1 MITELENFRATV
13 EHRRPGRIMYRA
25 GFTPDLERRLKQ
37 HVGEGND
44 IATHYGFHKCAWFG
58 MRPPADLPALDYTK
72 YWEGVDLPP
81 GTTFAGGLALVP
93 GSMYHFSHYISP
105 LRNAAR
111 LADIE
116 AYPMHDMTEWDAS
129 WIEQEVQKAHAQGI
143 PAQGWVGHMYES
155 AWQIRGYEQF
165 LMDIIER
172 PAWADCLLERIA
184 RQNMIAA
191 VAFARAGVDWI
202 SCGDDVA
209 NQNSLMFSPA
219 IWRKMFHAKWKR
231 IWAEIKE
238 INPACQIWYHSDGN
252 IAQIIG
258 DLVEAGV
265 AGGILAGLHADDV
278 GVFFKRH
285 ARLQSGDIRVS
296 RNGQSSCLIVVDD
309 LLTVGLPPSGKPV
322 VELAPLFHDHAVQV
336 PVSIRPLEARW
347 PKPVEK
353 MAVP

>member
-44 IATHYGFHKCAWFG
+44 IATHYGFHKCAGIG
-58 MRPPADLPALDYTK
+58 MRAPADLPKLDYSK
-72 YWEGVDLPP
+72 YWEGVELPP

-129 WIEQEVQKAHAQGI
+129 WIEQEVQKAHAQDI
-143 PAQGWVGHMYES
+143 PAQGWVGHMYEN

-165 LMDIIER
+165 LIDIIER

-238 INPACQIWYHSDGN
+238 IDPACQIWYHSDGN
-252 IAQIIG
+252 ISQIIG
-258 DLVEAGV
+258 DLVN
-265 AGGILAGLHADDV
+265 AGLDILNPVQPECMDTDALHKRFGGRLTFDGCIGTQSTMPWGTPDDV
-278 GVFFKRH
+278 R
-285 ARLQSGDIRVS
+285 ARVKYVIDTYGRT
-296 RNGQSSCLIVVDD
+296 GGLIVSPTHV
-309 LLTVGLPPSGKPV
+309 LEPEVPIANI
-322 VELAPLFHDHAVQV
+322 EAMVQACK
-336 PVSIRPLEARW
+336 EFGTF
-347 PKPVEK
+347 E
-353 MAVP
+353 

>member
-1 MITELENFRATV
+1 MTTELEIFRATV

-25 GFTPDLERRLKQ
+25 GFTPDLDLRVKQ
-37 HVGEGND
+37 HVGEGKD
-44 IATHYGFHKCAWFG
+44 VAEHYGFHKCAWFG
-58 MRPPADLPALDYTK
+58 MRPPADLPKLDYSK
-72 YWEGVDLPP
+72 YWEGVELPP

-105 LRNAAR
+105 LRNATR
-111 LADIE
+111 LTDIE
-116 AYPMHDMTEWDAS
+116 GYPMHDMTEWDTS

-155 AWQIRGYEQF
+155 AWQVRGYEQF

-191 VAFARAGVDWI
+191 VSFARAGVDWI

-219 IWRKMFHAKWKR
+219 TWRKMFHAKWMR

-252 IAQIIG
+252 ISQVID
-258 DLVEAGV
+258 DLVD
-265 AGGILAGLHADDV
+265 AGLDILNPVQPECMDTDALHKRFGKRLTFDGCIGTQSTMPWGTPDDV
-278 GVFFKRH
+278 R
-285 ARLQSGDIRVS
+285 ARVKYVIEKYG
-296 RNGQSSCLIVVDD
+296 RNGGLIVSPTHV
-309 LLTVGLPPSGKPV
+309 LEPEVPIANI
-322 VELAPLFHDHAVQV
+322 EAMVQACK
-336 PVSIRPLEARW
+336 EFGTF
-347 PKPVEK
+347 E
-353 MAVP
+353 